1 VPRYFLDLPED
12 DVPRPW
18 DPHAGPRP
26 ERLDTRYFGGV
37 LRAMEAALDDPEL
50 DVYVTFDVER
60 LPAVG
65 PRVVAVVLGD
75 EAARIPRY
83 TDQVR
88 AVFKCY
94 GTRPARGAGP
104 LRHPGLTGLAD
115 ASQRAVHWIRWLPG
129 GAAHARL
136 RVRRAL
142 TGRPCPPPIGVIPLG
157 TFNQLDLP
165 VVPMAERSADLF
177 FAGSV
182 EHAPSLRR
190 RLLDPKTRARR
201 EMLAA
206 AERLVRSRPGT
217 RADLRTTPGFKAS
230 EAASAEVYSRALMD
244 ARVCLA
250 PRGTSVET
258 FRVFEGL
265 RYGCVVV
272 ADRLPPHWF
281 YDGAPIL
288 QLDRWSALA
297 EAVGPLLDDAAA
309 LDAWHARALRWW
321 HERCSEEAVGR
332 SIAACLNRRRAV
344 SG

>member
-12 DVPRPW
+12 DAPRPW

-26 ERLDTRYFGGV
+26 ERLDTRYFAGV
-37 LRAMEAALDDPEL
+37 LTAMEAALDDPDL
-50 DVYVTFDVER
+50 DVFVTFDVRR

-65 PRVVAVVLGD
+65 PRVVAIVLGD
-75 EAARIPRY
+75 EAGRIPRY
-83 TDQVR
+83 AGDVR

-94 GTRPARGAGP
+94 GTRPSHGAGP
-104 LRHPGLTGLAD
+104 LRDPGLTGLAD
-115 ASQRAVHWIRWLPG
+115 AAQWAVRWLRWLPG
-129 GAAHARL
+129 GAAHARRRL
-136 RVRRAL
+136 GRVL
-142 TGRPCPPPIGVIPLG
+142 TGRPGPPPVGVIPLG

-165 VVPMAERSADLF
+165 VVPMAQRSTDLF

-190 RLLDPKTRARR
+190 RLLAPKTRARR

-206 AERLVRSRPGT
+206 AERLARTRPGL

-230 EAASAEVYSRALMD
+230 EAAPADEYSRALMD

-265 RYGCVVV
+265 RYGCVV
-272 ADRLPPHWF
+272 ASDRLPSHWF
-281 YDGAPIL
+281 YAGAPIV
-288 QLDRWSALA
+288 QLDRWSELA
-297 EAVGPLLDDAAA
+297 DAVLPLLGDAAA
-309 LDAWHARALRWW
+309 LDAWQARALRWW
-321 HERCSEEAVGR
+321 RERCSEEAVGR
-332 SIAACLNRRRAV
+332 HIAACLNRRR
-344 SG
+344 G

>member
-1 VPRYFLDLPED
+1 MPRYFLDLPED
-12 DVPRPW
+12 NVPRPW

-26 ERLDTRYFGGV
+26 ERLDTRYFAGV
-37 LRAMEAALDDPEL
+37 LRAMEAALDDRDV

-65 PRVVAVVLGD
+65 PRVVAIVLGD
-75 EAARIPRY
+75 ETGCIPRY
-83 TDQVR
+83 AGDVR

-94 GTRPARGAGP
+94 GTRPAHGAGP

-115 ASQRAVHWIRWLPG
+115 AAQWAVRWLRWLPG

-136 RVRRAL
+136 RLGRAL
-142 TGRPCPPPIGVIPLG
+142 TGRPAPPPVAVIPLG
-157 TFNQLDLP
+157 TFNQLDLA
-165 VVPMAERSADLF
+165 VVPMAERSTDLF

-182 EHAPSLRR
+182 EHASSLRQ
-190 RLLDPKTRARR
+190 RLLAPKTRARR

-206 AERLVRSRPGT
+206 AERLAGSRPGL

-230 EAASAEVYSRALMD
+230 EAASAEAYSRALMD

-272 ADRLPPHWF
+272 ADRLPRHWF
-281 YDGAPIL
+281 YDGAPIV
-288 QLDRWSALA
+288 QLDRWSELA
-297 EAVGPLLDDAAA
+297 AAVEPLLDDPAA
-309 LDAWHARALRWW
+309 LDAWHAGALRWW
-321 HERCSEEAVGR
+321 RERCSEEAVGR
-332 SIAACLNRRRAV
+332 YLATCLNRR
-344 SG
+344 